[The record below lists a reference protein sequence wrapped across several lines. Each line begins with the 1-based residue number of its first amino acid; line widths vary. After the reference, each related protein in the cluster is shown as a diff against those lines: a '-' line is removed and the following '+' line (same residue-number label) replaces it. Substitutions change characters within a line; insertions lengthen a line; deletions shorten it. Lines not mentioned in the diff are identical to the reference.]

1 MEIIYQDNRV
11 VVAVKPA
18 GVLSTDEPGGM
29 PSLLRQAL
37 GADCIRTVHRLDAQT
52 GGVMVFARSR
62 MAASLLS
69 QQVREHQFS
78 KCYLAV
84 VHGVPEPV
92 SGEMRDLLGRD
103 SLRRVTYVADTPS
116 AGTREALLSYETL
129 GTADGLSL
137 VRVQL
142 HTGRTH
148 QIRVQF
154 ASRGLPLAGDR
165 KYGLPEDDTA
175 PLALWA
181 YRLSFTHPQTGREM
195 TFTCPP
201 PQTEPWTR
209 FEGGIWPPCTEP
221 GRG

>member
-1 MEIIYQDNRV
+1 MEILYQDNRI

-18 GVLSTDEPGGM
+18 GILSTDEPGGM
-29 PSLLRQAL
+29 PSLLRQEL
-37 GADCIRTVHRLDAQT
+37 HTDCIRTVHRLDAQT

-69 QQVREHQFS
+69 QQVRERQFS
-78 KCYLAV
+78 KCYLAA
-84 VHGVPEPV
+84 VHGTPQPQ

-103 SLRRVTYVADTPS
+103 SVRRVTYVADTPS
-116 AGTREALLSYETL
+116 ADTREALLTYETL
-129 GTADGLSL
+129 DTADGLSL

-165 KYGLPEDDTA
+165 KYGIPEDGTV

-181 YRLSFTHPQTGREM
+181 YRLSFAHPQTGQEM
-195 TFTCPP
+195 SFTCPP
-201 PQTEPWTR
+201 PETEPWTR
-209 FEGGIWPPCTEP
+209 FKGIMEA
-221 GRG
+221 

>member
-1 MEIIYQDNRV
+1 MEIIYQDSRV

-37 GADCIRTVHRLDAQT
+37 GTDCIRTVHRLDAQT

-69 QQVREHQFS
+69 QQVRERRFS
-78 KCYLAV
+78 KCYLAA
-84 VHGVPEPV
+84 VHGTPQPQ
-92 SGEMRDLLGRD
+92 SGEIRDLLGRD
-103 SLRRVTYVADTPS
+103 SVRRVTYVADTPS
-116 AGTREALLSYETL
+116 AGTREALLTYETL
-129 GTADGLSL
+129 DTAGGLSL

-165 KYGLPEDDTA
+165 KYGLPEDGIV

-181 YRLSFTHPQTGREM
+181 YQLSFTHPQTGQELS
-195 TFTCPP
+195 FTCPP
-201 PQTEPWTR
+201 PETEPWAR
-209 FEGGIWPPCTEP
+209 FECIKSL
-221 GRG
+221 

>member
-1 MEIIYQDNRV
+1 MEILYQDNRI

-18 GVLSTDEPGGM
+18 GILSTDEPGGM

-37 GADCIRTVHRLDAQT
+37 NTDCIRTVHRLDAQT

-69 QQVREHQFS
+69 QQVRERQFS
-78 KCYLAV
+78 KCYLAA
-84 VHGVPEPV
+84 VHGAPQPQ

-103 SLRRVTYVADTPS
+103 SVRRVTYVADTPS
-116 AGTREALLSYETL
+116 ADTREALLTYETL
-129 GTADGLSL
+129 DTADGLSL

-154 ASRGLPLAGDR
+154 TSRGLPLVGDR
-165 KYGLPEDDTA
+165 KYGIPEDGTV

-181 YRLSFTHPQTGREM
+181 YRLSFAHPQTGQEM
-195 TFTCPP
+195 SFTCPP
-201 PQTEPWTR
+201 PETEPWTR
-209 FEGGIWPPCTEP
+209 FKGIMEA
-221 GRG
+221 

>member
-1 MEIIYQDNRV
+1 MEILYQDNRI

-18 GVLSTDEPGGM
+18 GILSTDEPGGM

-37 GADCIRTVHRLDAQT
+37 NTDCIRTVHRLDAQT

-69 QQVREHQFS
+69 QQVRERQFS
-78 KCYLAV
+78 KCYLAA
-84 VHGVPEPV
+84 VHGTPQPQ

-103 SLRRVTYVADTPS
+103 SVRRVTYVADTPS
-116 AGTREALLSYETL
+116 ADTREALLTYETL
-129 GTADGLSL
+129 DTADGLSL

-165 KYGLPEDDTA
+165 KYGIPEDGTV

-181 YRLSFTHPQTGREM
+181 YRLSFAHPQTGQEM
-195 TFTCPP
+195 SFTCPP
-201 PQTEPWTR
+201 PEAEPWTR
-209 FEGGIWPPCTEP
+209 FKGIMEA
-221 GRG
+221 

>member
-1 MEIIYQDNRV
+1 MEILYQDNRI

-18 GVLSTDEPGGM
+18 GILSTDEPGGM

-37 GADCIRTVHRLDAQT
+37 NTDCIRTVHRLDAQT

-69 QQVREHQFS
+69 QQVRERQFS
-78 KCYLAV
+78 KCYLAA
-84 VHGVPEPV
+84 VHGTPQPQ
-92 SGEMRDLLGRD
+92 SGEMRDLLDRD
-103 SLRRVTYVADTPS
+103 SVRRVTYVADTPS
-116 AGTREALLSYETL
+116 ADTREALLTYETL
-129 GTADGLSL
+129 DTADGLSL

-165 KYGLPEDDTA
+165 KYGIPEDGIV

-181 YRLSFTHPQTGREM
+181 YRLSFAHPQTGQEM
-195 TFTCPP
+195 SFTCPP
-201 PQTEPWTR
+201 PETEPWTR
-209 FEGGIWPPCTEP
+209 FKGIMEA
-221 GRG
+221 

>member
-1 MEIIYQDNRV
+1 MEILYQDNRI

-37 GADCIRTVHRLDAQT
+37 GTDCIRTVHRLDAQT

-69 QQVREHQFS
+69 QQVRERQFS
-78 KCYLAV
+78 KCYLAA
-84 VHGVPEPV
+84 VHGTPQPQ

-103 SLRRVTYVADTPS
+103 SVRRVTYVADTPS
-116 AGTREALLSYETL
+116 ADTREALLDYETL
-129 GTADGLSL
+129 DTADGLSL

-165 KYGLPEDDTA
+165 KYGMPEDDTT

-181 YRLSFTHPQTGREM
+181 YQLSFIHPQTGQEM
-195 TFTCPP
+195 AFTCPP
-201 PQTEPWTR
+201 PETEPWVR
-209 FEGGIWPPCTEP
+209 FEGMMEI
-221 GRG
+221 

>member
-1 MEIIYQDNRV
+1 MEILYQDNRI

-18 GVLSTDEPGGM
+18 GILSTDEPGGM

-37 GADCIRTVHRLDAQT
+37 NTDCIRTVHRLDAQT

-69 QQVREHQFS
+69 QQVRERQFS
-78 KCYLAV
+78 KCYLAA
-84 VHGVPEPV
+84 VHGTPQPQ

-103 SLRRVTYVADTPS
+103 SVRRVTYVADTPS
-116 AGTREALLSYETL
+116 ADTREALLTYETL
-129 GTADGLSL
+129 DTADGLSL

-154 ASRGLPLAGDR
+154 TSRGLPLAGDR
-165 KYGLPEDDTA
+165 KYGIPEDGIV

-181 YRLSFTHPQTGREM
+181 YRLSFAHPQTGQEVS
-195 TFTCPP
+195 FTCPP
-201 PQTEPWTR
+201 PETEPWTR
-209 FEGGIWPPCTEP
+209 FKGIMEA
-221 GRG
+221 

>member
-1 MEIIYQDNRV
+1 MTIVYQDERI
-11 VVAVKPA
+11 VVAVKPN

-37 GADCIRTVHRLDAQT
+37 NTDCIRTVHRLDAQT

-69 QQVREHQFS
+69 QQVRERQFS
-78 KCYLAV
+78 KCYLAA
-84 VHGVPEPV
+84 VHGTPQPQ

-103 SLRRVTYVADTPS
+103 SVRRVTYVADTPS
-116 AGTREALLSYETL
+116 ADTREAVLTYETL
-129 GTADGLSL
+129 DTADGLSL

-154 ASRGLPLAGDR
+154 TSRGLPLAGDR
-165 KYGLPEDDTA
+165 KYGIPEDGIV

-181 YRLSFTHPQTGREM
+181 YRLSFAHPQTGQEM
-195 TFTCPP
+195 SFTCPP
-201 PQTEPWTR
+201 PETEPWTR
-209 FEGGIWPPCTEP
+209 FKGIMEA
-221 GRG
+221 

>member
-1 MEIIYQDNRV
+1 MEIIYQDSRV

-37 GADCIRTVHRLDAQT
+37 GTDCIRTVHRLDAQT

-69 QQVREHQFS
+69 QQVRERRFS
-78 KCYLAV
+78 KCYLAA
-84 VHGVPEPV
+84 VHGTPQPQ

-103 SLRRVTYVADTPS
+103 SVRRVTYVADTPS
-116 AGTREALLSYETL
+116 AGTREALLTYETL
-129 GTADGLSL
+129 DTAGDLSL

-165 KYGLPEDDTA
+165 KYGLPEDGIT

-181 YRLSFTHPQTGREM
+181 YQLSFTHPQTGQEM
-195 TFTCPP
+195 SFTCPP
-201 PQTEPWTR
+201 PETEPWVR
-209 FEGGIWPPCTEP
+209 FECIKSL
-221 GRG
+221 

>member
-1 MEIIYQDNRV
+1 MEILYQDNRI

-18 GVLSTDEPGGM
+18 GILSTDEPGGM

-37 GADCIRTVHRLDAQT
+37 NTDCIRTVHRLDAQT

-78 KCYLAV
+78 KCYLAA
-84 VHGVPEPV
+84 VHGTPQPQ

-103 SLRRVTYVADTPS
+103 SVRRITYVSDTPS
-116 AGTREALLSYETL
+116 ADTREALLTYETL
-129 GTADGLSL
+129 DTADGLSL

-154 ASRGLPLAGDR
+154 TSRGLPLAGDR
-165 KYGLPEDDTA
+165 KYGISEDGTV

-181 YRLSFTHPQTGREM
+181 YRLSFAHPQTGQEM
-195 TFTCPP
+195 SFTCPP
-201 PQTEPWTR
+201 PETEPWTR
-209 FEGGIWPPCTEP
+209 FKGIMEA
-221 GRG
+221 

>member
-37 GADCIRTVHRLDAQT
+37 GTDCIRTVHRLDAQT

-69 QQVREHQFS
+69 QQVREHRFR
-78 KCYLAV
+78 KCYLAA
-84 VHGVPEPV
+84 VHGTPQPQ

-103 SLRRVTYVADTPS
+103 SVRRVTYVAHTPS
-116 AGTREALLSYETL
+116 AETREALLSYETR
-129 GTADGLSL
+129 GTVDGLSL
-137 VRVQL
+137 VQVQL

-201 PQTEPWTR
+201 PETEPWVR
-209 FEGGIWPPCTEP
+209 FRRIKHI
-221 GRG
+221 

>member
-1 MEIIYQDNRV
+1 MEILYQDNRI

-18 GVLSTDEPGGM
+18 GILSTDEPGGM

-37 GADCIRTVHRLDAQT
+37 NTDCIRTVHRLDAQVS
-52 GGVMVFARSR
+52 GVMVFARSR

-69 QQVREHQFS
+69 QQVRERQFS
-78 KCYLAV
+78 KCYLAA
-84 VHGVPEPV
+84 VHGTPQPQ

-103 SLRRVTYVADTPS
+103 SVRRVTYVADTPS
-116 AGTREALLSYETL
+116 ADTREALLTYETL
-129 GTADGLSL
+129 DTADGLSL

-165 KYGLPEDDTA
+165 KYGIPEDGTV

-181 YRLSFTHPQTGREM
+181 YRLSFAHPQTGQEM
-195 TFTCPP
+195 SFTCPP
-201 PQTEPWTR
+201 PETEPWTR
-209 FEGGIWPPCTEP
+209 FKGIMEA
-221 GRG
+221 

>member
-1 MEIIYQDNRV
+1 MEILYQDNRI

-18 GVLSTDEPGGM
+18 GILSTDEPGGM

-37 GADCIRTVHRLDAQT
+37 NTDCIRTVHRLDAQT

-69 QQVREHQFS
+69 QQVRERQFS
-78 KCYLAV
+78 KCYLAA
-84 VHGVPEPV
+84 VHGTPQPQ

-103 SLRRVTYVADTPS
+103 SVRRVTYVADTPS
-116 AGTREALLSYETL
+116 ADTREALLTYETL
-129 GTADGLSL
+129 DTADGLSL

-165 KYGLPEDDTA
+165 KYGIPEDGTV

-181 YRLSFTHPQTGREM
+181 YRLSFAHPQTGQEM
-195 TFTCPP
+195 SFTCPP
-201 PQTEPWTR
+201 PETEPWTR
-209 FEGGIWPPCTEP
+209 FKGIMEA
-221 GRG
+221 

>member
-1 MEIIYQDNRV
+1 MEILYQDNRI

-18 GVLSTDEPGGM
+18 GILSTDEPGGM

-37 GADCIRTVHRLDAQT
+37 NTDCIRTVHRLDAQT
-52 GGVMVFARSR
+52 GGVMVFAHSR

-69 QQVREHQFS
+69 QQVRERQFS
-78 KCYLAV
+78 KCYLAA
-84 VHGVPEPV
+84 VHGTPQPQ

-103 SLRRVTYVADTPS
+103 SVRRVTYVADTPS
-116 AGTREALLSYETL
+116 ADTREALLTYETL
-129 GTADGLSL
+129 DTADGLSL

-165 KYGLPEDDTA
+165 KYGIPEDGTV

-181 YRLSFTHPQTGREM
+181 YRLSFAHPQTGQEM
-195 TFTCPP
+195 SFTCPP
-201 PQTEPWTR
+201 PETEPWTR
-209 FEGGIWPPCTEP
+209 FKGIMEA
-221 GRG
+221 

>member
-1 MEIIYQDNRV
+1 MEILYQDNRI

-18 GVLSTDEPGGM
+18 GILSTDEPGGM

-37 GADCIRTVHRLDAQT
+37 NTDCIRTVHRLDAQT

-69 QQVREHQFS
+69 QQVRERQFS
-78 KCYLAV
+78 KCYLAA
-84 VHGVPEPV
+84 VHGTPQPQ

-103 SLRRVTYVADTPS
+103 SVRRVTYVADTPS
-116 AGTREALLSYETL
+116 ADTREALLTYETL
-129 GTADGLSL
+129 DTADGLSL

-154 ASRGLPLAGDR
+154 TSRGLPLVGDR
-165 KYGLPEDDTA
+165 KYGIPEDGTV

-181 YRLSFTHPQTGREM
+181 YRLSFAHPQTGQEM
-195 TFTCPP
+195 SFTCPP
-201 PQTEPWTR
+201 PETEPWTR
-209 FEGGIWPPCTEP
+209 FKGIMEA
-221 GRG
+221 

>member
-1 MEIIYQDNRV
+1 MTIVYQDERI
-11 VVAVKPA
+11 VVAVKPN

-37 GADCIRTVHRLDAQT
+37 NTDCIRTVHRLDAQT

-69 QQVREHQFS
+69 QQVRERQFS
-78 KCYLAV
+78 KCYLAA
-84 VHGVPEPV
+84 VHGTPQPQ

-103 SLRRVTYVADTPS
+103 SVRRVTYVADTPS
-116 AGTREALLSYETL
+116 ADTREALLTYETL
-129 GTADGLSL
+129 DTADGLSL

-154 ASRGLPLAGDR
+154 TSRGLPLVGDR
-165 KYGLPEDDTA
+165 KYGIPEDGTV

-181 YRLSFTHPQTGREM
+181 YRLSFAHPQTGQEM
-195 TFTCPP
+195 SFTCPP
-201 PQTEPWTR
+201 PETEPWTR
-209 FEGGIWPPCTEP
+209 FKGIMEA
-221 GRG
+221 

>member
-1 MEIIYQDNRV
+1 MEIIYQDSRV

-18 GVLSTDEPGGM
+18 GILSTDEPGGM

-37 GADCIRTVHRLDAQT
+37 NTDCIRTVHRLDAQT

-69 QQVREHQFS
+69 QQVRERQFS
-78 KCYLAV
+78 KCYLAA
-84 VHGVPEPV
+84 VHGTPQPQ

-103 SLRRVTYVADTPS
+103 SVRRVTYVADTPS
-116 AGTREALLSYETL
+116 ADTREALLTYETL
-129 GTADGLSL
+129 DTADGLSL

-154 ASRGLPLAGDR
+154 TSRGLPLAGDR
-165 KYGLPEDDTA
+165 KYGIPEDGTV

-181 YRLSFTHPQTGREM
+181 YRLSFAHPQTGQEM
-195 TFTCPP
+195 SFTCPP
-201 PQTEPWTR
+201 PETEPWTR
-209 FEGGIWPPCTEP
+209 FKGIMEA
-221 GRG
+221 

>member
-1 MEIIYQDNRV
+1 MEILYQDNRI

-18 GVLSTDEPGGM
+18 GILSTDEPGGM

-37 GADCIRTVHRLDAQT
+37 NTDCIRTVHRLDAQT

-69 QQVREHQFS
+69 QQVRERQFS
-78 KCYLAV
+78 KCYLAA
-84 VHGVPEPV
+84 VHGTPQPQ
-92 SGEMRDLLGRD
+92 SGEMRNLLGRD
-103 SLRRVTYVADTPS
+103 SVRRVTYVADTPS
-116 AGTREALLSYETL
+116 ADTREALLTYETL
-129 GTADGLSL
+129 DTADGLSL

-165 KYGLPEDDTA
+165 KYGIPEDGTV

-181 YRLSFTHPQTGREM
+181 YRLSFAHPQTGQEM
-195 TFTCPP
+195 SFTCPP
-201 PQTEPWTR
+201 PETEPWTR
-209 FEGGIWPPCTEP
+209 FKGIMEA
-221 GRG
+221 